1 MTDLQLLLAGAFVT
15 WSSLMLASVL
25 RSRSWTPEGKKLAFG
40 NREAMPEPSP
50 IAGRADRAAKN
61 NLENLILFVAAFIAA
76 RAAGAAPEKIL
87 PGAHLFVW
95 GRCVYTLVYV
105 LGIPYLRTAIWL
117 ASVVGTFWVASA
129 AL

>member
-1 MTDLQLLLAGAFVT
+1 MTDVQLLLAGAFVT
-15 WSSLMLASVL
+15 WASLMLASVL

-50 IAGRADRAAKN
+50 VAGRADRAAKN
-61 NLENLILFVAAFIAA
+61 NLENLILFVAAFSAA
-76 RAAGAAPEKIL
+76 RAAGAPPEAIL

-95 GRCVYTLVYV
+95 ARCAYVVVYV
-105 LGIPYLRTAIWL
+105 LGIPYLRTFVWL
-117 ASVVGTFWVASA
+117 ASVAGTFWVASI